1 MKPPPTGQPAPETL
15 DALATVVGL
24 LDGAR
29 LAADA
34 AAHGDHLSPWANV
47 AMSAHLAAAGL
58 RQLLPWPP
66 QTRMVGD
73 CRRSL
78 KESAEELGRIGPG
91 AGLPVEDLVLAPG
104 WLATAIA
111 DVERLQRP

>member
-1 MKPPPTGQPAPETL
+1 MNPPQTGAPSQTL

-24 LDGAR
+24 LEGAR
-29 LAADA
+29 LAAEA
-34 AAHGDHLSPWANV
+34 STHGDNLSPWADV

-66 QTRMVGD
+66 QTRMVAD
-73 CRRSL
+73 CRSSL
-78 KESAEELGRIGPG
+78 AAAAEELGRLDSGI
-91 AGLPVEDLVLAPG
+91 GLPVEDVVLARG

-111 DVERLQRP
+111 DVERLLRP